1 MVLMALSLSGESKL
15 VIIAF
20 LYSTAQCL
28 DYLGYKLQRSPAL
41 GPLQPQTDRTINF
54 ELVAEKISQFFPTKI
69 SNLQL
74 VSAPAPQGGQGG
86 DFSHRSVGA
95 RGRFFGAGN
104 EPTTCPARVPG
115 YPYSL
120 WIQDTQGI
128 QIAS

>member
-54 ELVAEKISQFFPTKI
+54 ELLFII
-69 SNLQL
+69 INLFL
-74 VSAPAPQGGQGG
+74 VGSP
-86 DFSHRSVGA
+86 
-95 RGRFFGAGN
+95 
-104 EPTTCPARVPG
+104 
-115 YPYSL
+115 
-120 WIQDTQGI
+120 
-128 QIAS
+128 